1 MIGVGKT
8 KSTSEKLMSID
19 RKKPRPKIESLPI
32 YPISRRLSQAIGD
45 VYDFLFSL
53 VGNI

>member
-19 RKKPRPKIESLPI
+19 RKTPRPKIESLPI
-32 YPISRRLSQAIGD
+32 YPINVTQVRETFEDRKFI
-45 VYDFLFSL
+45 FL
-53 VGNI
+53 